1 MVQGNKIPFPRKNS
15 NEKLGDLTA
24 DASAL
29 RSSGEK
35 IRSSREF
42 FVCGESRSF
51 RARGFLGF
59 ITQGFRPGLKEV
71 APLALKICSRQIKSQ
86 EKIIDKISFPFPP
99 NKIQIK
105 NP

>member
-35 IRSSREF
+35 IRRSREF
-42 FVCGESRSF
+42 FVCGESRPF
-51 RARGFLGF
+51 RARGGFWGF
-59 ITQGFRPGLKEV
+59 ITQGFRLGLKKV
-71 APLALKICSRQIKSQ
+71 ALSALKTRSRRIKS
-86 EKIIDKISFPFPP
+86 K
-99 NKIQIK
+99 
-105 NP
+105 